1 MRRSSTPFNRRRC
14 YHSIERG
21 ARAARLSIPFC
32 MVSWGGPVF
41 HRGTLLAVADTSIWS
56 LTKAQGI
63 SIREVSRR
71 TGLSEG
77 HLSDLFNGKRG
88 GTLKTFLRLVDGS
101 RLDPIP
107 LLRALVRAREEHLVR
122 RKVRRVLDAAYADR
136 FAASR

>member
-1 MRRSSTPFNRRRC
+1 MRRSSTPNRRRC

-32 MVSWGGPVF
+32 MVFLGWAGFPPWYA
-41 HRGTLLAVADTSIWS
+41 TCVADTSIWS